1 MKRKSNYVFDDIITK
16 ILHHLRDKR
25 FDTPAG
31 IARSIGVSPRTAQ
44 KYIKMAANLEILN
57 IEDIMNKKG
66 KVAFSFVNISEQYT
80 V

>member
-1 MKRKSNYVFDDIITK
+1 MKRKSNYAFDDIIIK

-25 FDTPAG
+25 FDTPTG

-80 V
+80 L